1 VLILAIDPASTTG
14 LCLGEPGG
22 VPTLS
27 SQKFKQD
34 ETDTPEDIFRRAAYF
49 MADFL
54 RLTKV
59 DLIAIEAPFPS
70 QNFSTSMITLGL
82 FGIFTGIAG
91 CKEIKIMRVQ
101 ISAWRKFFLS
111 SGRMPGAQAKR
122 RSLQVC
128 AALGWQTQGHDS
140 AEAAGIFSFACSQ
153 VAPMKAPRVEPL
165 FLRGAA

>member
-1 VLILAIDPASTTG
+1 MLILAIDPASTTG
-14 LCLGEPGG
+14 FCLGEPGA

-34 ETDTPEDIFRRAAYF
+34 PTDEPEDVFRRATYF
-49 MADFL
+49 LAEFL
-54 RLTKV
+54 RQSRV

-70 QNFSTSMITLGL
+70 KNFATSMITLGL

-91 CKEIKIMRVQ
+91 CKDIKIVRVQ
-101 ISAWRKFFLS
+101 ISAWRKYFLS
-111 SGRMPGAQAKR
+111 AGRMPGAQAKR
-122 RSLQVC
+122 QSMLVC
-128 AALGWQTQGHDS
+128 ASLGWKTDGHDS

-165 FLRGAA
+165 FLKGAA